1 MKFFVTGGAGFIGS
15 HFCDTALAQ
24 EHDVV
29 AFDDL
34 STGHEEFLEGAFKN
48 SKFKLVRGDIRD
60 LEFLSK
66 AVETA
71 KPDWIIHFAANADV
85 RRGTERPRRDLDYN
99 TIGTWNVLEA
109 ARTAGSRK
117 VLFSST
123 GSVYG
128 EPEVFPTPEKAPFP
142 EQTSFYGA
150 SKLAGEALISAYAH
164 GFGFLGVVFRFVS
177 ILGPRYSHGHVYD
190 FIKQLQDNPKTL
202 KVLGNGLQTKSYLHI
217 EDLMAGLWT
226 VIKASKPDENGFK
239 VYNIGHDSAID
250 VKTSISYI
258 VGQLGLEPSLEFS
271 GGTRGWI
278 GDSPRIQLD
287 TTKLKALGWK
297 TQNDLKKSVQDTADY
312 LISNKWLLEEQQ
324 Q

>member
-1 MKFFVTGGAGFIGS
+1 MKFFITGGAGFIGS
-15 HFCDTALAQ
+15 HFTDTALAQ

-29 AFDDL
+29 AYDDL
-34 STGHEEFLEGAFKN
+34 STGQEAFLEGASKN
-48 SKFKLVRGDIRD
+48 SRFELVRGDIRD

-66 AVETA
+66 AVERA

-109 ARTAGSRK
+109 ARMAGCRK
-117 VLFSST
+117 ILFSST

-190 FIKQLQDNPKTL
+190 FMKQLQSNPKTL

-226 VIKASKPDENGFK
+226 VIKASKPDESGFK

-258 VGQLGLEPSLEFS
+258 VGRLGIEPTLEFS

-324 Q
+324 

>member
-15 HFCDTALAQ
+15 HFCDSALAQ
-24 EHDVV
+24 EHQVV
-29 AFDDL
+29 AFDNL
-34 STGHEEFLEGAFKN
+34 STGQEAFLEGARKN
-48 SKFKLVRGDIRD
+48 SKFQLIRGDIRD
-60 LEFLSK
+60 LEILSK
-66 AVETA
+66 SVEDA

-85 RRGTERPRRDLDYN
+85 RLGTERPRRDLDYN

-109 ARTAGSRK
+109 ARMAGSRK

-164 GFGFLGVVFRFVS
+164 GFGFLGIVFRFVS

-190 FIKQLQDNPKTL
+190 FIKQLRKDPSTL

-226 VIKASKPDENGFK
+226 AIQAVKPEESGFK

-258 VGQLGLEPSLEFS
+258 VGQLGLEPRLEFS
-271 GGTRGWI
+271 GGNRGWI

-297 TQNDLKKSVQDTADY
+297 TRNDLKKSVEDTANY
-312 LISNKWLLEEQQ
+312 LMSNHWLLEDQN
-324 Q
+324 

>member
-24 EHDVV
+24 EHDVI

-34 STGHEEFLEGAFKN
+34 STGREAFLEGALKN
-48 SKFKLVRGDIRD
+48 SKFEMVRGDIRD

-66 AVETA
+66 SVEVF

-85 RRGTERPRRDLDYN
+85 RLGTERPRRDLDYN

-109 ARTAGSRK
+109 ARGAGAGK
-117 VLFSST
+117 ILFSST

-128 EPEVFPTPEKAPFP
+128 EPTLFPTPEKAPFP

-150 SKLAGEALISAYAH
+150 SKLAGEALISAYSH
-164 GFGFLGVVFRFVS
+164 GFGFLGIVFRFVS

-190 FIKQLQDNPKTL
+190 FIKQLREHPKTL

-217 EDLMAGLWT
+217 EDLISGLWT
-226 VIKASKPDENGFK
+226 VINAHQSIKSGFK
-239 VYNIGHDSAID
+239 VYNIGHDDAID
-250 VKTSISYI
+250 VKASISYI
-258 VGQLGLEPSLEFS
+258 TGRLKLEPQLEFS
-271 GGTRGWI
+271 GGTRGWV

-287 TTKLKALGWK
+287 TTHLKSLGWK
-297 TQNDLKKSVQDTADY
+297 TQNDLKKSVEDTADY
-312 LISNKWLLEEQQ
+312 LISNSWLLED
-324 Q
+324 

>member
-24 EHDVV
+24 EHEVV
-29 AFDDL
+29 AYDDL
-34 STGHEEFLEGAFKN
+34 STGQEAFLEGAVKN
-48 SKFKLVRGDIRD
+48 SKFQLVRGDIRD

-66 AVETA
+66 EVNQA
-71 KPDWIIHFAANADV
+71 KPDWIVHFAANADV

-109 ARTAGSRK
+109 ARMAGSRK

-150 SKLAGEALISAYAH
+150 SKLAGEALISSYVH
-164 GFGFLGVVFRFVS
+164 GYGFLGIVFRFVS

-190 FIKQLQDNPKTL
+190 FIKQLKKDPSTL

-226 VIKASKPDENGFK
+226 VIKASKPDESGFK

-258 VGQLGLEPSLEFS
+258 VCRLGIQPKLEFS

-278 GDSPRIQLD
+278 GDSPRIQLE
-287 TTKLKALGWK
+287 TAKLKSLGWK
-297 TQNDLKKSVQDTADY
+297 TQNDLKKSVEDTADY

-324 Q
+324 